1 MQIIGHYSSPFV
13 RRVAVAAQFLGTPL
27 AHRKLS
33 VFSDYDEFRQIQPL
47 VKVPTLVC
55 DDGALLVDSTLII
68 DYLVATSSQPSI
80 LTPDDPDKLLESLQ
94 AVGVAIVA
102 NEKCAQIVY
111 ETSQRPEDLRHAP
124 WLGRLKEQMDSALE
138 QMEQMVSN
146 VNPWMFGAK
155 ISLAD
160 ITIATSWAF
169 VTNIDAAAVDVTA
182 YPALCAF
189 SASAEK
195 LAEFQACK
203 S

>member
-13 RRVAVAAQFLGTPL
+13 RRVAVAAQYLGTPL
-27 AHRKLS
+27 AHLNLS
-33 VFSDYDEFRQIQPL
+33 VFSEYDEFRQIQPL

-55 DDGALLVDSTLII
+55 DDGSLLVDSTLII
-68 DYLVATSSQPSI
+68 DYLAAASSHPSI

-94 AVGVAIVA
+94 AIGVAIVA
-102 NEKCAQIVY
+102 NEKCAQITY
-111 ETSQRPEDLRHAP
+111 ETSQRPEALRHAP
-124 WLGRLKEQMDSALE
+124 WLGRLNEQMVSALQ

-189 SASAEK
+189 SAAAEE
-195 LAEFQACK
+195 LPEFQACK

>member
-1 MQIIGHYSSPFV
+1 MQLIGHYSSPFV
-13 RRVAVAAQFLGTPL
+13 RRVAVAAQLLGTPL
-27 AHRKLS
+27 AHRNLS
-33 VFSDYDEFRQIQPL
+33 VFSEYDVFRQIQPL

-55 DDGALLVDSTLII
+55 DDGSLLVDSTLII
-68 DYLVATSSQPSI
+68 DYLAAASSYPSI

-94 AVGVAIVA
+94 AIGVAIVA
-102 NEKCAQIVY
+102 NEKCAQIIY
-111 ETSQRPEDLRHAP
+111 ETSQRPEALRHAP
-124 WLGRLKEQMDSALE
+124 WLGRLNEQMVSALQ

-182 YPALCAF
+182 YPALCEF
-189 SASAEK
+189 SAETEK
-195 LAEFQACK
+195 LPEFQACK